1 MTSSPITLW
10 QMNGEKGETVTDF
23 IFLGSK
29 ITMDIDCS
37 HEMADKGPYSQ
48 RYGFSISHVQMW
60 ELDHK
65 EVWVWKKWCFQIVV
79 LEKTL
84 ESPLDSKEIKP
95 VDPKGN
101 QPWISIG
108 RTVAEVEAPIL
119 CHLMWRADSLEKTLM
134 MVKIEG
140 KRRRGWQRIRWLDST
155 IDSMDM
161 NLSKLQVIVEDEE
174 PGRSSAVPVCG
185 VAESDMT

>member
-1 MTSSPITLW
+1 MTNLYRVLKSRVIYR
-10 QMNGEKGETVTDF
+10 F
-23 IFLGSK
+23 
-29 ITMDIDCS
+29 
-37 HEMADKGPYSQ
+37 ADTGLHSQ
-48 RYGFSISHVQMW
+48 RYGFSSSHAQMW

-65 EVWVWKKWCFQIVV
+65 EVWVWNKWCFQIVM
-79 LEKTL
+79 LEETL

-108 RTVAEVEAPIL
+108 RTVAEVEAPVL
-119 CHLMWRADSLEKTLM
+119 CYLMWRADSLEKTLM

-140 KRRRGWQRIRWLDST
+140 GRRRGWQRIRWLDSI

-161 NLSKLQVIVEDEE
+161 NLSKLQVMVEDEE
-174 PGRSSAVPVCG
+174 PGRSSAVPVHG
-185 VAESDMT
+185 LTESDMT